1 MLDNSVDRTKFL
13 VKLWALTLAIWNPV
27 SEVLLWCGTCTGTMM
42 MLTLILLCDFYL
54 VWKPAL
60 FSILPDTQY
69 KEAFLAARNEVMR
82 FFRHHMHIMHRH
94 EIKGFEK
101 IPETGGALI
110 VYYHGPIP
118 LDYMALLVR
127 TYLEKGRLIRSV
139 MDRNLIMMPGAETF
153 FRTFGFMPGGREE
166 VIKLL
171 KEGHLVGCAPG
182 GGYEAQLATADY
194 PIMWKQRKGFAV
206 VAKEAQVPIIPMF
219 TENIKEAYVNM
230 QSGMDELWSKIYE
243 KTRVPITPIY
253 GGFPVKLTT
262 YLSDPIPSWDYEVED
277 LRLKAI
283 AQIQDLINEHQQL
296 PGNVVRAIKE
306 RLEVDY
312 SNDDA
317 EIEEPEDDTIIE
329 EVVEDEFQSAESICS
344 DGIDDVIDDS
354 GCGSFDEEDYED
366 MDDKMNSQDP
376 IVQLPNGKLVL
387 FSGFSVVRRL
397 SLA

>member
-13 VKLWALTLAIWNPV
+13 VKLWALTLAIWHPI

-60 FSILPDTQY
+60 FSVLPDTNY

-94 EIKGFEK
+94 EIKGTPNNFSSKIQTNIFNVFIGFEK

-182 GGYEAQLATADY
+182 GGYEAQLATKDY

-230 QSGMDELWSKIYE
+230 QSGKFIVSAALFCYGTMPFRAV
-243 KTRVPITPIY
+243 TRPIQ
-253 GGFPVKLTT
+253 
-262 YLSDPIPSWDYEVED
+262 
-277 LRLKAI
+277 LR
-283 AQIQDLINEHQQL
+283 
-296 PGNVVRAIKE
+296 G
-306 RLEVDY
+306 
-312 SNDDA
+312 
-317 EIEEPEDDTIIE
+317 
-329 EVVEDEFQSAESICS
+329 
-344 DGIDDVIDDS
+344 
-354 GCGSFDEEDYED
+354 
-366 MDDKMNSQDP
+366 
-376 IVQLPNGKLVL
+376 
-387 FSGFSVVRRL
+387 
-397 SLA
+397 

>member
-1 MLDNSVDRTKFL
+1 MFL
-13 VKLWALTLAIWNPV
+13 
-27 SEVLLWCGTCTGTMM
+27 TCTA
-42 MLTLILLCDFYL
+42 LLSALLFYL
-54 VWKPAL
+54 YRAAPLSTHFQNHFGL
-60 FSILPDTQY
+60 FL
-69 KEAFLAARNEVMR
+69 
-82 FFRHHMHIMHRH
+82 
-94 EIKGFEK
+94 
-101 IPETGGALI
+101 
-110 VYYHGPIP
+110 
-118 LDYMALLVR
+118 
-127 TYLEKGRLIRSV
+127 
-139 MDRNLIMMPGAETF
+139 
-153 FRTFGFMPGGREE
+153 
-166 VIKLL
+166 
-171 KEGHLVGCAPG
+171 
-182 GGYEAQLATADY
+182 
-194 PIMWKQRKGFAV
+194 
-206 VAKEAQVPIIPMF
+206 
-219 TENIKEAYVNM
+219 
-230 QSGMDELWSKIYE
+230 SGMDELWSKIYE